1 MCTSKCQPGLLQAK
15 ARYWKSMEFNLLA
28 SLRQR
33 FADISHQRRLC
44 QLEQTQSHSGK
55 LLAPKEESLAAQ
67 PTASKGDNHVS
78 AQETVLA
85 KPQVPQDG
93 STNTPAL
100 MTNPQTTPTSQTR
113 LERLHHTQRQHTFKA
128 KSKGAMPRVKFKHP
142 HSPWVCHVDLIAST
156 TWQSASHMHTIRRT
170 TVTDPITPLISH
182 CQSQHASSPASNS
195 QVQAPPQQYINS
207 ASVTPPESPTPTAA
221 ETRRSVNADNA
232 AGCIRA
238 EPRRTW
244 QSRPGLTG
252 SIHAVVDLGLGRV
265 QGRQTMKPFQVA
277 SDLSKVGQLRA
288 PNLHAAVKASRQLM
302 HRFLVRRSAVAS
314 LGVFTTGELV
324 TGYTLLVSA
333 WPLAMHLSLV
343 AFVTAVPMDTKV
355 GSISLA
361 CTPFLVAYHIPVA
374 ARCAG
379 YLAAG
384 ELLMEYVG
392 EVIRRPLADNREQ
405 QYSSQGLGLYFF
417 ALDRDHCIDATHQGN
432 IARYINHS
440 CRYSSAVL
448 PQQLSHFVAQS

>member
-1 MCTSKCQPGLLQAK
+1 
-15 ARYWKSMEFNLLA
+15 MEFNLLA

-44 QLEQTQSHSGK
+44 QLEQTQSHSSK
-55 LLAPKEESLAAQ
+55 LLAPKEESQAAQ
-67 PTASKGDNHVS
+67 PTASKGDNHIT
-78 AQETVLA
+78 AQETTLA
-85 KPQVPQDG
+85 KSQMPQDG

-142 HSPWVCHVDLIAST
+142 HSPCLLHVDLIAST

-170 TVTDPITPLISH
+170 TATAPIIPLVSH
-182 CQSQHASSPASNS
+182 CQSQHTIGPADNS
-195 QVQAPPQQYINS
+195 QLQAPLQQYMNS
-207 ASVTPPESPTPTAA
+207 ASVPPPESPNPITA
-221 ETRRSVNADNA
+221 ETKRSINADNA

-238 EPRRTW
+238 EPRLTW
-244 QSRPGLTG
+244 QSRPGLAG
-252 SIHAVVDLGLGRV
+252 SIYTVVDPGLGRV

-314 LGVFTTGELV
+314 LGVFTTGELA

-343 AFVTAVPMDTKV
+343 AFVTAVPMDRKV
-355 GSISLA
+355 CSISLA
-361 CTPFLVAYHIPVA
+361 CTCFSVACHIHVA

-392 EVIRRPLADNREQ
+392 EVIRRPLADDREQ

-440 CRYSSAVL
+440 CRYKSALL
-448 PQQLSHFVAQS
+448 PLQLNRFVAQS